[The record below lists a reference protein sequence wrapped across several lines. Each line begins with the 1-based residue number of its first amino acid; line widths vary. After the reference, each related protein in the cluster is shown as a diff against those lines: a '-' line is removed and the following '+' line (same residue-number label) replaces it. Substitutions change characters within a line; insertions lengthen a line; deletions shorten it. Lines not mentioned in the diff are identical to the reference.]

1 MTRIQAAEYTERRMT
16 MEENRIPDVS
26 EKSPWE
32 RAMGRVLMGIILT
45 SFTFSFWCLDHILP
59 AIGTVLMVLG
69 FRALRKENPWFRSG
83 YLLAAVR
90 AWCVWVTL
98 ILNTTILP
106 GLSSQGDG
114 VWVLVSLALALA
126 EFFCL
131 WRGFRA
137 VRQRAGLPPRAESAA
152 GLMAWYGGMYLL
164 AAIHY
169 QGLLIVVGMII
180 SLVLILRSL
189 YKQVRE
195 AAEAGAELSYSEPPA
210 GERRIVLALVLILS
224 VGGACGY
231 LFGGRYPMEWEEKP
245 PVPEDLEKTRDR
257 LLELGFPEY
266 VLNDLSREDIRACD
280 GAFRVVVDVS
290 DQMVS
295 EGWKRTMKYNE
306 EEGRLVEE
314 AYRKEKELRLT
325 GVAVRI
331 PGERETWRIFHHFQW
346 MSRPSFHGTES
357 LQIWPV
363 YRDIRE
369 GWQACGEVTGQ
380 VLYEKDGMRYRSP
393 YYFLGSQTAVSDTF
407 FWGRQE
413 NTDVFAAFSMPRQG
427 DAWSGYVAYPACE
440 LQDGYI
446 ISSWFNYTHQR
457 RWFQYPVMTAM
468 EKRMSNGWNRAGAF
482 ITVQSALQF
491 DPNEDTAGE
500 VGGSAAVPMALS
512 EN

>member
-1 MTRIQAAEYTERRMT
+1 
-16 MEENRIPDVS
+16 
-26 EKSPWE
+26 
-32 RAMGRVLMGIILT
+32 
-45 SFTFSFWCLDHILP
+45 
-59 AIGTVLMVLG
+59 
-69 FRALRKENPWFRSG
+69 
-83 YLLAAVR
+83 
-90 AWCVWVTL
+90 
-98 ILNTTILP
+98 
-106 GLSSQGDG
+106 
-114 VWVLVSLALALA
+114 
-126 EFFCL
+126 
-131 WRGFRA
+131 
-137 VRQRAGLPPRAESAA
+137 
-152 GLMAWYGGMYLL
+152 MAWYGGMYLL

-169 QGLLIVVGMII
+169 QGLLIVVGMIV

-210 GERRIVLALVLILS
+210 GERRIVLALVLILF

-231 LFGGRYPMEWEEKP
+231 LFGGRYPMEWEEEP
-245 PVPEDLEKTRDR
+245 PVPEDAEKIRGR

-266 VLNDLSREDIRACD
+266 VLNGLSLEDIRACD

-306 EEGRLVEE
+306 EEGRLEEE

-346 MSRPSFHGTES
+346 MSRPSFHGTEA
-357 LQIWPV
+357 LQLWPV

-393 YYFLGSQTAVSDTF
+393 YYFLGSQTAVSDTV

-440 LQDGYI
+440 LRDGYI

-457 RWFQYPVMTAM
+457 RWLQYPVMTAM
-468 EKRMSNGWNRAGAF
+468 EKRMSSGWNRAGAF
-482 ITVQSALQF
+482 ITVQSAIQF

-500 VGGSAAVPMALS
+500 VGGSAAAPMALS